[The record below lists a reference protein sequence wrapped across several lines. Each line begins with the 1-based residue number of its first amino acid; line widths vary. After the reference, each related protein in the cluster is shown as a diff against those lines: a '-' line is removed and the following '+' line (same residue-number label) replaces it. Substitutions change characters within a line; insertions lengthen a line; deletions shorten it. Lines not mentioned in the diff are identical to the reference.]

1 MENRLQILGYKPA
14 TLKHNTN
21 GWYIEYH
28 VYSPVSNKFERI
40 RTKLNVV
47 RDGYKRLNDFRAHA
61 DKMVQDINLKLSGG
75 WSPLMEQQNASLFK
89 PMRQATEEFLR
100 IKKRELRASTL
111 VSYKSVLS
119 ILNTWVAE
127 ELKSPDCPASLFNHA
142 LAVRF
147 MDYLF
152 TEPTT
157 EEILRAKKQKK
168 QPRKALSANAWN
180 TYLKKYRAIFGWFE
194 EHCYCKENSFE
205 HIKTKAKEAKRRGLI
220 SAETRERVFQY
231 CEKHD
236 MSGYNTVCML
246 IFYSLIRPKEIG
258 LIQIRDINLEEGYIV
273 IPEDKA
279 KTHIERYAPLSMEL
293 IERLKAMHL
302 ERYPKD
308 YYLLGSEY
316 VPSEKPAYTGKY
328 KKDWMKLREDL
339 HLPQEMQLY
348 SFKDDGITEMVDDCN
363 VNVHTVQGAAG
374 HQDVTTT
381 MKYVRKI
388 DPDMIKKIQNCGIS
402 FHPTAHNE
410 EEEEEDDE

>member
-28 VYSPVSNKFERI
+28 VYSPVSNKSERI

-61 DKMVQDINLKLSGG
+61 DKMVQDI
-75 WSPLMEQQNASLFK
+75 
-89 PMRQATEEFLR
+89 
-100 IKKRELRASTL
+100 
-111 VSYKSVLS
+111 
-119 ILNTWVAE
+119 
-127 ELKSPDCPASLFNHA
+127 
-142 LAVRF
+142 
-147 MDYLF
+147 
-152 TEPTT
+152 
-157 EEILRAKKQKK
+157 
-168 QPRKALSANAWN
+168 
-180 TYLKKYRAIFGWFE
+180 
-194 EHCYCKENSFE
+194 
-205 HIKTKAKEAKRRGLI
+205 
-220 SAETRERVFQY
+220 
-231 CEKHD
+231 
-236 MSGYNTVCML
+236 L

-293 IERLKAMHL
+293 IERLKEMHL

-328 KKDWMKLREDL
+328 KKDWMKIREDL

-348 SFKDDGITEMVDDCN
+348 SFKDDGITGMVDDCN

-388 DPDMIKKIQNCGIS
+388 DLDMIKKIQNCGIS
-402 FHPTAHNE
+402 FHPTAHNGE
-410 EEEEEDDE
+410 DEEDDE